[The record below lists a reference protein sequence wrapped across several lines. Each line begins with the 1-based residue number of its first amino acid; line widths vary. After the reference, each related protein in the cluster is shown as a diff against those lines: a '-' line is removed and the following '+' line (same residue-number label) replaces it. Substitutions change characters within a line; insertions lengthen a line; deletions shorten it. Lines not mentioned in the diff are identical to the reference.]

1 MCCIDRC
8 QAVFGMQT
16 VQYSK
21 YDLFNDNVG
30 QACVAEWH
38 LCNIVIAVKDD
49 YDNSAG
55 DPEMLSITNDNVK
68 NDFTIPTYRG
78 IV

>member
-1 MCCIDRC
+1 
-8 QAVFGMQT
+8 
-16 VQYSK
+16 
-21 YDLFNDNVG
+21 
-30 QACVAEWH
+30 VAEWH